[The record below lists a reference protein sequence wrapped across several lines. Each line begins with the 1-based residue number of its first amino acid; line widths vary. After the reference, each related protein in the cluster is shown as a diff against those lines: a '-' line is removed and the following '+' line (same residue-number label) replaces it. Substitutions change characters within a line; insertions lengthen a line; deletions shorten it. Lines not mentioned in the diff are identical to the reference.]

1 MKRSS
6 APHTSSGQ
14 SQDPLADLG
23 VIRLRIPNLFVEGRN
38 QIYVITTDPV
48 TMIDT
53 GIATKKAFDAIAQ
66 GLEEN
71 GLSIADVRR
80 VILTHKHID
89 HIGNAWRIQQ
99 ESAAEILIHEH
110 EMHAV
115 GKVDPDGQRFKE
127 LVRRRLDGWH
137 VPQDALPRDSSSSGR
152 RWEIESCEPTAL
164 IAGQRL
170 SQGDGELEVI
180 HTPGHTMGS
189 ICIKHGP
196 CLFSGDHV
204 LPDISPNVGGGDM
217 RRQGMLRHYLGSLR
231 RIADE
236 VESDVH
242 VSPGHGDPFIGLH
255 ARCRE
260 LLEHHQ
266 ERLNNVIE
274 ILQRDSDRTVYEIAS
289 QLFGEMK
296 DYHVVLGCAEAAAH
310 LEYLE
315 HEGRVTS
322 DEALYRLA

>member
-1 MKRSS
+1 MN
-6 APHTSSGQ
+6 H
-14 SQDPLADLG
+14 PL
-23 VIRLRIPNLFVEGRN
+23 VSRISVPNPFFEGRN

-53 GIATKKAFDAIAQ
+53 GIATKKAFDALVQ

-99 ESAAEILIHEH
+99 QSGAEILIHEH
-110 EMHAV
+110 EMHSV
-115 GKVDPDGQRFKE
+115 CNVDPDGQKFNE
-127 LVRRRLDGWH
+127 LVRSRLDGWR
-137 VPQDALPRDSSSSGR
+137 VPNDALPQDSSSSGW
-152 RWEIESCEPTAL
+152 RWEIESSEPTAL
-164 IAGQRL
+164 GDGQRL
-170 SQGDGELEVI
+170 PQGDDELEVI

-189 ICIKHGP
+189 ICIKHET

-217 RRQGMLRHYLGSLR
+217 RHQGMLRHYLGSLE
-231 RIADE
+231 RIGE
-236 VESDVH
+236 VAERDVH
-242 VSPGHGDPFIGLH
+242 VSPGHGDPFNGLH

-274 ILQRDSDRTVYEIAS
+274 ILQGDSDKTVYEIAS
-289 QLFGEMK
+289 QLFGEMQ
-296 DYHVVLGCAEAAAH
+296 DFHVVLGCAEAAAH

-315 HEGRVTS
+315 HEGRVMP
-322 DEALYRLA
+322 DEGRYRLA

>member
-1 MKRSS
+1 V
-6 APHTSSGQ
+6 
-14 SQDPLADLG
+14 L
-23 VIRLRIPNLFVEGRN
+23 
-38 QIYVITTDPV
+38 
-48 TMIDT
+48 
-53 GIATKKAFDAIAQ
+53 

-99 ESAAEILIHEH
+99 ESAAQILIHEH
-110 EMHAV
+110 EMQSV
-115 GKVDPDGQRFKE
+115 GQVDPDGERFKE
-127 LVRRRLDGWH
+127 LVRRRLDGWQ
-137 VPQDALPRDSSSSGR
+137 VPRDALPRDSSSSGR
-152 RWEIESCEPTAL
+152 RWDIESCEPTAL
-164 IAGQRL
+164 GDGQRL
-170 SQGDGELEVI
+170 SQGDGELEII

-204 LPDISPNVGGGDM
+204 LRDISPNVGGGDM
-217 RRQGMLRHYLGSLR
+217 RRQGMLGHYLGSLQ
-231 RIADE
+231 RIVDE

-255 ARCRE
+255 PRCRE

-274 ILQRDSDRTVYEIAS
+274 ILQRDSDQTVYEIAR

-322 DEALYRLA
+322 GEGRYRLA